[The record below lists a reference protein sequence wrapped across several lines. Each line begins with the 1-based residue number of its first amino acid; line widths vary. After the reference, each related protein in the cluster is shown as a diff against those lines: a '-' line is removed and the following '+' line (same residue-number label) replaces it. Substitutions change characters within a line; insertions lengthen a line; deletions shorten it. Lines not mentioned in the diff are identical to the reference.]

1 MANRFEE
8 STMPLTQEIPYC
20 IRTQFLSLC
29 SEERT
34 LVYILNKMMLV
45 HTVRHI
51 SWRFI
56 LILAFILCLGFCV
69 GHLEF

>member
-51 SWRFI
+51 S
-56 LILAFILCLGFCV
+56 
-69 GHLEF
+69 